1 MKKEFKKETL
11 NNKKNIRV
19 INQLYMYYDDLNRY
33 TFNAVANDYQ
43 GEHLENIINIIRYL
57 KSCVYSLR
65 ECILKEPYRNNDNVD
80 IEYLKMLDEYTDNLS
95 EYSIYINNSLN
106 STIEEIKTAIDGF
119 INLYISFFDEFH
131 KYDYLHDNK
140 AKLKSFKYTDDY
152 KVKKDEV
159 VSKIKKY
166 NERYIG

>member
-1 MKKEFKKETL
+1 
-11 NNKKNIRV
+11 
-19 INQLYMYYDDLNRY
+19 
-33 TFNAVANDYQ
+33 
-43 GEHLENIINIIRYL
+43 
-57 KSCVYSLR
+57 
-65 ECILKEPYRNNDNVD
+65 
-80 IEYLKMLDEYTDNLS
+80 MLDEYTDNLS